1 MARFRKGDFNMKK
14 FLTVLCM
21 ITCIF
26 GLTACGTKKEVMT
39 YEKDAV
45 ESTCTMLYQNIC
57 MENAAE
63 AAAQLD
69 TMDEDELASVE
80 SLFKQYNIKIKGDV
94 LASALKSYIS
104 VKEEAGALTEVEGFT
119 YEANKDSL
127 DVKMMVKGEKRNAEL
142 QITFDQKM
150 NVTNVVINAQYSFAE
165 KMEKAFLNTIMGM
178 GTVFAVLTLIIFII
192 SFFSYI
198 PKIKEAFSKKEKTDE
213 VKKVAV
219 DNTIA
224 QIIENEE
231 LSEDS
236 ELVAVIAAAIA
247 ASEGAGSADGF
258 IVRSIRRANAGKW
271 KNA

>member
-1 MARFRKGDFNMKK
+1 MKK

-26 GLTACGTKKEVMT
+26 GLTACGTKKEVMS
-39 YEKDAV
+39 YEQASV
-45 ESTCTMLYQNIC
+45 ESTCTMLYQNVC

-63 AAAQLD
+63 AAEQLD

-94 LASALKSYIS
+94 LAAALKSYIS
-104 VKEEAGALTEVEGFT
+104 AKEEAGALSDVQGFT
-119 YEANKDSL
+119 YEADTDSL
-127 DVKMMVKGEKRNAEL
+127 DVKMLVKGEKRNAEI

-150 NVTNVVINAQYSFAE
+150 NVTNVVINPIYSFAE
-165 KMEKAFLNTIMGM
+165 KMEKAFLNTLMGM

-192 SFFSYI
+192 SFFTFI
-198 PKIKEAFSKKEKTDE
+198 PKIKEAFSKKEKTED
-213 VKKVAV
+213 VKAVAV

-247 ASEGAGSADGF
+247 ASEGSATTDGF
-258 IVRSIRRANAGKW
+258 VVRSIRKSNTRKWQNA
-271 KNA
+271 